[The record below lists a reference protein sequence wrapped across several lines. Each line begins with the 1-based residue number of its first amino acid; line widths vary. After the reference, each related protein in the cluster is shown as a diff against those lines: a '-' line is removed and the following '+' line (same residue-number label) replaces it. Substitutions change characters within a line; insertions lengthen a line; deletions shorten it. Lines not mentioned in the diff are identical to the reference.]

1 MRRKRRDIFGD
12 GKYLVCAGEEER
24 RSKRRK
30 TFRMKYLKRVIILS
44 AEEKKSIK
52 RKGTNNMEMMIQL
65 DMMVKKHD
73 ANSWSKRHFNAKC
86 THLILILG
94 VFTPILGVAT
104 RFSCCGGGGVPK
116 FINIRQMAD
125 S

>member
-86 THLILILG
+86 TLK
-94 VFTPILGVAT
+94 
-104 RFSCCGGGGVPK
+104 CCETIF
-116 FINIRQMAD
+116 FICQSTLQLTFNIPTLFKP
-125 S
+125 